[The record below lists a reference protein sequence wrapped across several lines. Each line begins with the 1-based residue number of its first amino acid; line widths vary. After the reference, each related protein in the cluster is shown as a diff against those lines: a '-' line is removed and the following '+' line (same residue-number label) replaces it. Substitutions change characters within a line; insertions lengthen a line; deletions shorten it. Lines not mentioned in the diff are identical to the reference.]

1 MRNSRPINVSVGPMN
16 FDVPR
21 TAGYYGGVGLALA
34 FGLIEWPVA
43 VFIGAIPAVQMLRR
57 RDLGRSV
64 NFVVQLLEGAAQP
77 VGGDAD
83 GTVELTSTPR
93 GLRRA
98 ARGDPAGA
106 VAEPVRA
113 TRRRGPGGATGAR
126 ASRRAADGT
135 TAGTTRRRRTAAAG
149 EATPA
154 NGRRRRTAV
163 AGEAADGR
171 RRRATRRSPT
181 ARTPGAQA
189 GGPGS
194 EGRGGASS

>member
-106 VAEPVRA
+106 VAPVRA

-149 EATPA
+149 EATTA